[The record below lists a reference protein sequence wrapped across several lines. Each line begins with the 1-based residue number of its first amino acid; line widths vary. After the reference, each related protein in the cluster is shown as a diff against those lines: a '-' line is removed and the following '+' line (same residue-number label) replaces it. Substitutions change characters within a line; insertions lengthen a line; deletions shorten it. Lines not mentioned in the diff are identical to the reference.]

1 MQNNTK
7 QILPVNNHNYS
18 EYFVR
23 LTKEFLANPDSNS
36 QFQKELDFFVG
47 YSNKYGHGNTLL
59 EIGCGVGRTL
69 VFLAK
74 EGYKCFG
81 IDFDP
86 MQIKFAEEIKNELG
100 VKNITFLTTNHV
112 DEVFQG
118 REFNIVISN
127 DLVEHL
133 PEKELIKYFEQVHS
147 LLDEKGIFLIHS
159 KPLKYTY
166 LLKKK
171 FIFFVLI
178 FFFLPNNL
186 FNLYLKLLD
195 YTVPRIY
202 KFFTKR
208 NLQDTWQDLPPGH
221 CNPPDDEI
229 IRTLLENSGFI
240 VEEINTYHSGTH
252 KYSKVFRKILKSK
265 KLNTS
270 INIYCTKQESKH
282 SFRVIK

>member
-1 MQNNTK
+1 MIDNNGH
-7 QILPVNNHNYS
+7 IVPVNDQAYS
-18 EYFVR
+18 SYFID
-23 LTKEFLANPDSNS
+23 LTKKFLTNPDSDL
-36 QFQKELDFFVG
+36 QFQKELDFFIR
-47 YSNKYGHGNTLL
+47 YSKKYSHGNNLL
-59 EIGCGVGRTL
+59 EIGCGTGRTL
-69 VFLAK
+69 IFLAK
-74 EGYKCFG
+74 KDYECFG

-86 MQIKFAEEIKNELG
+86 MQIKFAEEIKGELG
-100 VKNITFLTTNHV
+100 IKNITFLTAYV
-112 DEVFQG
+112 DDIILNG
-118 REFNIVISN
+118 RKFDIIISN

-133 PEKELIKYFEQVHS
+133 PEKELLKYFEQVHS

-178 FFFLPNNL
+178 FFFLPNKL

-195 YTVPRIY
+195 YTIPRIY
-202 KFFTKR
+202 KFFTQR

-221 CNPPDDEI
+221 CNPPDEEI

-240 VEEINTYHSGTH
+240 VEEINTYHPGNH
-252 KYSKVFRKILKSK
+252 KYSKGFRKILKSK

-270 INIYCTKQESKH
+270 INIYCTK
-282 SFRVIK
+282 